1 MIAKFI
7 SNKFNRTKPIMVLF
21 CYATI
26 KNRAGDCSP
35 ARWMYIF
42 FRFSL
47 YRHYGTRENQMNFFL
62 LTTRTIA
69 VTEARAIRTTT
80 LIMEISAVPG
90 TPVP

>member
-1 MIAKFI
+1 MTGEYFAFCIFF
-7 SNKFNRTKPIMVLF
+7 SNTL
-21 CYATI
+21 TI

-47 YRHYGTRENQMNFFL
+47 DRRYGTRENQMNFFL

-69 VTEARAIRTTT
+69 VTEARAIRTIT
-80 LIMEISAVPG
+80 LIMEMSAVPG